1 MVELSVVIAVCNE
14 EENIKPLIEKINK
27 SLSGCGIEYEVI
39 FVDDG
44 SVDKTA
50 EAIRGYLS
58 QNIILVELRKNFGQ
72 SAALQAGIDQA
83 AGNYIAT
90 LDGDLQ
96 NDPADLPMML
106 ELLKEK
112 GCDIVTGIRAD
123 RHDDFFVRKM
133 PSIVANFFV
142 RKITQTKI
150 IDNGCGIKI
159 FKSEILKEI
168 PLYGERHRFLVAL
181 SALEGAAIEQVKVN
195 HYPRIHNKSKYG
207 LGRTLKVVSDLILMS
222 FLKKYGQKPMYLYG
236 KIGFII
242 LLAGSV
248 ILLWLLVQ
256 KILGQDIWG
265 RPILILGG
273 LFMFIGFQVISTG
286 LILDELLRNDYEKNA
301 TKPYKIKRISRAE

>member
-1 MVELSVVIAVCNE
+1 
-14 EENIKPLIEKINK
+14 
-27 SLSGCGIEYEVI
+27 
-39 FVDDG
+39 
-44 SVDKTA
+44 
-50 EAIRGYLS
+50 
-58 QNIILVELRKNFGQ
+58 
-72 SAALQAGIDQA
+72 ALQAGIDQA
-83 AGNYIAT
+83 AGYYIAT
-90 LDGDLQ
+90 MDGDLQ
-96 NDPADLPMML
+96 NDPAVLPMML

-133 PSIVANFFV
+133 PSYVANFFV

-168 PLYGERHRFLVAL
+168 PLYGERHRFIVAL

-273 LFMFIGFQVISTG
+273 LFMFIGFQAISTG
-286 LILDELLRNDYEKNA
+286 LILDAVLRNDYEKNA
-301 TKPYKIKRISRAE
+301 TKPYKIKRVSRAE